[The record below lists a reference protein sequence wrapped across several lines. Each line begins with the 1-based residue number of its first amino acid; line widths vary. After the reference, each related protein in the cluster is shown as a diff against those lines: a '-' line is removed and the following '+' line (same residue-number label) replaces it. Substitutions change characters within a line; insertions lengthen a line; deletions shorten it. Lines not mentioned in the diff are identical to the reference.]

1 VIVASFAYDV
11 HAQSNL
17 VFQFWNRYPFLVY
30 TSLPSNWTSAVQLTF
45 IGDTVHC
52 ESIALASNAIVYV
65 FSLITGVI
73 VTGLDGI
80 VNVVCCVLA
89 TPFGKPCHQLR
100 S

>member
-1 VIVASFAYDV
+1 VIFASFAYGV
-11 HAQSNL
+11 HDQSDL

-45 IGDTVHC
+45 FGSTIHC
-52 ESIALASNAIVYV
+52 ASSALALNTIVYV

-73 VTGLDGI
+73 VTGFAGI
-80 VNVVCCVLA
+80 VNDVCCVLA